1 MDTRGEIEEGGD
13 DSLMRDDA
21 LGGIYD
27 EDEGVWDFCE
37 SESVRGCCGDCGGDI
52 CGDIC
57 EESVGYFWDFD
68 EAESVRECWRDFG
81 GDIGGDICE
90 ESGRY
95 LWGDKVEY
103 FVGDIVDF
111 RGRGYE

>member
-1 MDTRGEIEEGGD
+1 VDTRGEADVGRD

-21 LGGIYD
+21 LGGIDD

-37 SESVRGCCGDCGGDI
+37 AESVRGCCGDFGGDI
-52 CGDIC
+52 Y
-57 EESVGYFWDFD
+57 EESGGCLWDFG
-68 EAESVRECWRDFG
+68 EAESVRECWTDFG
-81 GDIGGDICE
+81 GDIWE

-95 LWGDKVEY
+95 LWGDKDED

-111 RGRGYE
+111 GGRG